1 MTKHEICDLYRH
13 AKNKPREVGIL
24 AELTASD
31 KETIEEVL
39 RDADLYREADREKM
53 IAMRRASVRRAAQT
67 LNKRLTKAKLEEK
80 KWRH

>member
-31 KETIEEVL
+31 TETIEEVL

-53 IAMRRASVRRAAQT
+53 IARRRASVRKAAQT